1 MKKTYIQPNTVVV
14 SIMHT
19 QPIAGSNMNVTS
31 SGDTFDLSGAGTA
44 TSGAEAMTKGTSDV
58 NVWDDE
64 W

>member
-19 QPIAGSNMNVTS
+19 QPIAGSDLGKVGSNYEGTLYDTNAS
-31 SGDTFDLSGAGTA
+31 SDGLV
-44 TSGAEAMTKGTSDV
+44 KGSSDV